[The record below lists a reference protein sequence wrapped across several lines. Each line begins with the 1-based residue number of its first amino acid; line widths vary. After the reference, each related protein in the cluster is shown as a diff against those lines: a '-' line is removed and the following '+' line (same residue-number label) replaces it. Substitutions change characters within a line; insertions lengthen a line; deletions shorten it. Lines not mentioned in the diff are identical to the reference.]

1 MRPWIK
7 LRSNSCRSSAS
18 TLRSIRT
25 PKTCPGSP
33 SIPDTILQKIATS
46 DAVVADLT
54 LTHTSDKQADLKKRG
69 SNPNVMF
76 EYGYALRKSDQNI
89 FGVINKAFGEPEELP
104 FDLRERRSNSDSRYK
119 VEKCP
124 S

>member
-1 MRPWIK
+1 MQELGIDI
-7 LRSNSCRSSAS
+7 
-18 TLRSIRT
+18 TIDQDT
-25 PKTCPGSP
+25 QDVPGSP

-104 FDLRERRSNSDSRYK
+104 FDLRERRFYTNGFT
-119 VEKCP
+119 EL
-124 S
+124 